1 MKLAFTALFIALS
14 VITMTSCDS
23 AIKNQ
28 RLKRIDSLG
37 TYLNHVNEVTSNVD
51 SALIEKRINN
61 LSSTG
66 DWVLA
71 NITDTLDPK
80 PGITFGDHLRCKKF
94 YDKSRLRLMQV
105 KTELKYSEKQL
116 QKLRT
121 DVENSFYSDEEFEG
135 YFKTEAQAIEKLVN
149 ASDELAATYESV
161 NAQYDYTKPKV
172 DAIVDSIK
180 AIIYSPE
187 PI

>member
-1 MKLAFTALFIALS
+1 
-14 VITMTSCDS
+14 
-23 AIKNQ
+23 
-28 RLKRIDSLG
+28 
-37 TYLNHVNEVTSNVD
+37 
-51 SALIEKRINN
+51 
-61 LSSTG
+61 
-66 DWVLA
+66 
-71 NITDTLDPK
+71 
-80 PGITFGDHLRCKKF
+80 
-94 YDKSRLRLMQV
+94 MQV